1 MVTLVCSI
9 YFFAKIW
16 LTLNQLKKQNMITL
30 KTLFIKYSPYL
41 ITVLVLATLVN
52 ALNLYVPKLIG
63 ETIDNVIKKN
73 NLNYQPVILILS
85 IGVAYL
91 IFALLELAVSTWF
104 SEKFAMDTR
113 IATMNNLVKQ
123 PYQYVINE
131 GSAKVITILG
141 SDIDN
146 IQDNFTSSLTYIFQ
160 AIVLFIGAAV
170 LMFMMSWKLTLIAL
184 VSIPIVAMVF
194 GFIFGKVGKLFQ
206 LSQRNLTDLNNTVA
220 ENISSSLLVRV
231 LSSYV
236 WENAKFGNNSELSK
250 KISFNIIRAF
260 SVMLPATNFLTNI
273 TVVIILYF
281 GFGFYGNKEISLGQ
295 LTTFIGYYSLLIT
308 PIFILGF
315 TLQSVSQAFASWSRV
330 APLLNANEQ
339 RVEGDIVDRNF
350 EPNFEIKNLNLEY
363 GGKSVLKDVTFDIKA
378 GQKTA
383 ILGPTGAGKSQLLNL
398 LVNLNKPTSGQIL
411 LNGKNIDQY
420 DMDILLKNVGICFQ
434 ESLLFDN
441 SLLYNITL
449 GRDVTDAQL
458 NTAIDTANLRK
469 LVEEKGLDVMINE
482 RGANLSGGQ
491 KQRVT
496 LARAIIM
503 EPKLILLDDF
513 TARVDSNTEKEIR
526 DNMSKNYPTSTIVQI
541 AQKIESIID
550 YDNIIVIMEGQIVGQ
565 GKHEDLI
572 KTCIEYQQI
581 YKSQQLI

>member
-1 MVTLVCSI
+1 MVNLNSI
-9 YFFAKIW
+9 
-16 LTLNQLKKQNMITL
+16 NKQNMITL

-41 ITVLVLATLVN
+41 ITVLILATLVN

-160 AIVLFIGAAV
+160 AVVLFIGAAV

-206 LSQRNLTDLNNTVA
+206 LSQRNLTDLNNSVA

-231 LSSYV
+231 LSSYT

-260 SVMLPATNFLTNI
+260 SIMLPATNFLTNI
-273 TVVIILYF
+273 TILIILYF
-281 GFGFYGNKEISLGQ
+281 GFGFYGNNEISLGQ

-315 TLQSVSQAFASWSRV
+315 TLQSVSQAFASWGRV

-363 GGKSVLKDVTFDIKA
+363 GGKSVLKDVTFNIVA

-398 LVNLNKPTSGQIL
+398 LVNLNKPTSGTIE

-526 DNMSKNYPTSTIVQI
+526 DNISKNYPSSTIVQI
-541 AQKIESIID
+541 AQKVESIID

-565 GKHEDLI
+565 GKHEELI
-572 KTCIEYQQI
+572 KSCTEYQQI

>member
-1 MVTLVCSI
+1 MVNLNSI
-9 YFFAKIW
+9 
-16 LTLNQLKKQNMITL
+16 NKQNMITL

-41 ITVLVLATLVN
+41 ITVLILATLVN

-91 IFALLELAVSTWF
+91 IFALLELAVGTWF

-160 AIVLFIGAAV
+160 AVVLFIGAAV

-184 VSIPIVAMVF
+184 VSIPVVAMVF

-206 LSQRNLTDLNNTVA
+206 LSQRNLTDLNNSVA

-231 LSSYV
+231 LSSYS
-236 WENAKFGNNSELSK
+236 WESAKFGNNSELSK

-260 SVMLPATNFLTNI
+260 SVMLPVTNFLSNI
-273 TVVIILYF
+273 TILIILYF
-281 GFGFYGNKEISLGQ
+281 GFGFYGNNEISLGQ

-315 TLQSVSQAFASWSRV
+315 TLQSVSQAFASWGRV

-339 RVEGDIVDRNF
+339 RIEGDIVDRNF

-363 GGKSVLKDVTFDIKA
+363 AGKSVLKDVTFNIVA

-398 LVNLNKPTSGQIL
+398 LVNLNKPTSGTIE

-420 DMDILLKNVGICFQ
+420 DMDVLLKNVGICFQ

-458 NTAIDTANLRK
+458 NTAIDTANLRQ

-513 TARVDSNTEKEIR
+513 TARVDSNTEKQIR
-526 DNMSKNYPTSTIVQI
+526 DNMNKNYPSSTIVQI
-541 AQKIESIID
+541 AQKVESIID

-565 GKHEDLI
+565 GIHDNLI
-572 KTCIEYQQI
+572 KNCTEYQQI